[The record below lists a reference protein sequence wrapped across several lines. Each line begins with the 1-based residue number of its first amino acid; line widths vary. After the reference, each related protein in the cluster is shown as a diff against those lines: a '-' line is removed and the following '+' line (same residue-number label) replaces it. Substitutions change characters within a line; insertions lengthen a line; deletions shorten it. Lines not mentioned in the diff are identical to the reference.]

1 MKGKELC
8 QEDKSIR
15 PHSSPSYSVSNG
27 HSNSQGFEIENY
39 ALLFK
44 EQDEDLE
51 GLRESVER
59 LGNMGKS
66 INEEISIQERLIGD
80 VEHNIDTTTTRLHF
94 VQVRHNFEII
104 ILFNT

>member
-1 MKGKELC
+1 MTYYFVGYFGINWGNFNYEALFLYNTCNTLKKMNGKELC

-44 EQDEDLE
+44 W
-51 GLRESVER
+51 V
-59 LGNMGKS
+59 
-66 INEEISIQERLIGD
+66 
-80 VEHNIDTTTTRLHF
+80 V
-94 VQVRHNFEII
+94 
-104 ILFNT
+104 